1 MSHSSAVAA
10 LHVAD
15 EAFLVASMIERCPKT
30 MMIRELVM
38 NALEAAKHAP
48 SNCRLVEISP
58 VQIDGVTKLAIW
70 NTGPGMNA
78 GELRSICDI
87 ASSLRKEKSLTG
99 NFGMGAKV
107 ASLPSNQVGMRY
119 RSCKAGRV
127 HEVILCKRDG
137 VYGRLRRQNQETG
150 EYQEVANMTDWAVQ
164 DGRTLT
170 EEWTEVVLFGNEPGQ
185 DTVNDPYNG
194 DPDQE
199 KQWLATYLYHRF
211 YRLPDD
217 VKVTLLKG
225 TNKLDGNRQ
234 FEPITARLR
243 YFEKYETVEARDG
256 IRIHYVYDAPYNKES
271 GSGHNQSIK
280 GAIASDVST
289 AAVIY
294 KNEMYDVRKGRN
306 WTFDAPIF
314 GIPFGPKHISV
325 HIELPDNYL
334 VLPEGYRQALRYVAG
349 EQPQVQVSHFAD
361 IVREHRPQWLIE
373 LIRSFAPESSSNDE
387 IRDELQRLLNDL
399 RVRRSSP
406 KVSAD
411 GQSPVTTGSGP
422 ASDAGR
428 DHSASGGSGEGARHK
443 PTDLSILPTGAKRAD
458 LYKNIDRAPEIRLLR
473 EESEIEE
480 KQLKGR
486 AARYY
491 LDSNDLFVN
500 MQYPA
505 IGEMSAQL
513 EAEYASASD
522 PELMR
527 SRALEIAETN
537 MIRRV
542 GRTVVFALAKQLNKE
557 WTHKDVETASSPESL
572 SMAADD
578 FAYAMPNARRAMGKT
593 FPAKRKT
600 EIPSS
605 VSVLEEA

>member
-1 MSHSSAVAA
+1 MSHSCAVAA
-10 LHVAD
+10 LRVAD
-15 EAFLVASMIERCPKT
+15 EDFLVASMIERCPKT

-38 NALEAAKHAP
+38 NALEAAKQAP
-48 SNCRLVEISP
+48 LDRRLVEISP
-58 VQIDGVTKLAIW
+58 VQIDEVTKLAIW
-70 NTGPGMNA
+70 NTGPGMD
-78 GELRSICDI
+78 GHELRKICDI
-87 ASSLRKEKSLTG
+87 ASSLGKEKSLSG

-107 ASLPSNQVGMRY
+107 ASLPSNQRGMRY

-137 VYGRLRRQNQETG
+137 VYGRMRRRDQETG
-150 EYQEVANMTDWAVQ
+150 EYVEVYDVTELAAR
-164 DGRTLT
+164 DGRSLD
-170 EEWTEVVLFGNEPGQ
+170 EDWTEVVLFGNSPDQ

-194 DPDQE
+194 DPEQE
-199 KQWLATYLYHRF
+199 RQWLATYLYHRF
-211 YRLPDD
+211 YRLPDG

-234 FEPITARLR
+234 FEPIPARLH
-243 YFEKYETVEARDG
+243 YFEKYEAVEARDG
-256 IRIHYVYDAPYNKES
+256 VRIHYLYDAPYSKES

-280 GAIASDVST
+280 GAIASAVST

-294 KNEMYDVRKGRN
+294 KDEMYDVRKGRQ
-306 WTFDAPIF
+306 WTFDAPTF
-314 GIPFGPKHISV
+314 GIPFGAKHISV
-325 HIELPDNYL
+325 HIELPADYQVMPEAYRRDLQYL
-334 VLPEGYRQALRYVAG
+334 AG
-349 EQPQVQVSHFAD
+349 EQPQMEASDFAD
-361 IVREHRPQWLIE
+361 IVREHRPQWLIDV
-373 LIRSFAPESSSNDE
+373 IRSFAPQSSSDDE
-387 IRDELQRLLNDL
+387 IRDELQRLLNEQ

-406 KVSAD
+406 KVSPN
-411 GQSPVTTGSGP
+411 GQSPVSTGSGP
-422 ASDAGR
+422 ASDATR
-428 DHSASGGSGEGARHK
+428 DHGASGGNGEGVRHK
-443 PTDLSILPTGAKRAD
+443 PTDLAILPTGAKRAD
-458 LYKNIDRAPEIRLLR
+458 LYKNIDRAPEIMRLR
-473 EESEIEE
+473 DEAEIEE

-491 LDSNDLFVN
+491 LDSNFLFVN

-505 IGEMSAQL
+505 VAEMATQL

-527 SRALEIAETN
+527 CRALEIAETS

-578 FAYAMPNARRAMGKT
+578 FAYVMPNARRAMART
-593 FPAKRKT
+593 FPAKRNA
-600 EIPSS
+600 EIQSS
-605 VSVLEEA
+605 VSALEDA